1 MESILSENKRIEY
14 IGTVTAETERND
26 VPLNEKQK
34 ILEYLKNGTV
44 HSVAPGFAK
53 DVFSGDRIRGS
64 LMILTD
70 GSFAWRSDTAYYVE
84 KYNIALPEK
93 FIKHILGRS

>member
-14 IGTVTAETERND
+14 IGTVTADTKRSND
-26 VPLNEKQK
+26 PVDSKQK
-34 ILEYLKNGTV
+34 ILEYLKSGDV

-53 DVFSGDRIRGS
+53 DVFTGDKINGS

-70 GSFAWRSDTAYYVE
+70 GMFAWRSDTAYYVE